1 MVLEYLLIF
10 DGYIAESYFTYVNS
24 TTPHFAYD
32 INETG
37 WYSYKIVVKQQ
48 EQDYYNVYTPGILAG
63 YPGQVPETTNT
74 VTNPILPAPPATPP
88 ATSVKW
94 VITDANDL
102 INQILDV
109 LEIENPELY
118 TKTIEQYQ
126 DTHMKDLV
134 STLDKHIQEL
144 DDFDDEQILELLT
157 NIVGD
162 A

>member
-1 MVLEYLLIF
+1 MEHKETSNEQIIKVLSFILSKLDTLEVEQSKHKEMF
-10 DGYIAESYFTYVNS
+10 
-24 TTPHFAYD
+24 
-32 INETG
+32 
-37 WYSYKIVVKQQ
+37 YKVRK
-48 EQDYYNVYTPGILAG
+48 NL
-63 YPGQVPETTNT
+63 
-74 VTNPILPAPPATPP
+74 
-88 ATSVKW
+88 
-94 VITDANDL
+94 TDANDL

>member
-1 MVLEYLLIF
+1 MEQKQKQNNEQIIKVLSFILSRLDSLEIEQSRHKEMF
-10 DGYIAESYFTYVNS
+10 
-24 TTPHFAYD
+24 
-32 INETG
+32 
-37 WYSYKIVVKQQ
+37 YKVRK
-48 EQDYYNVYTPGILAG
+48 NL
-63 YPGQVPETTNT
+63 
-74 VTNPILPAPPATPP
+74 
-88 ATSVKW
+88 
-94 VITDANDL
+94 TDANDL

-118 TKTIEQYQ
+118 AETIKQYK
-126 DTHMKDLV
+126 DTHIKSLV